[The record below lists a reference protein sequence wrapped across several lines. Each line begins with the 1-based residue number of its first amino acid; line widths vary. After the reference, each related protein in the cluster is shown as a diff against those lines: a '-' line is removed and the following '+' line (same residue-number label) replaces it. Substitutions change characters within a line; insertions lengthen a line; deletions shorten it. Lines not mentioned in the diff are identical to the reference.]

1 MVGEWGGAHVLWMHA
16 SGLHCVKGSPTR
28 KSREGSSPFLP
39 PSPEKPPKKSAIH
52 GVSIRQLVEEI
63 PEGGSTPDFQQKPV
77 ALALQEGE
85 TREGSC

>member
-1 MVGEWGGAHVLWMHA
+1 MFLGFLRQCSIVLKGHPRGRVGRVHL
-16 SGLHCVKGSPTR
+16 
-28 KSREGSSPFLP
+28 PFSHLL
-39 PSPEKPPKKSAIH
+39 EKPPRKSALH

-63 PEGGSTPDFQQKPV
+63 PEGCSTPDFQQKPV